1 MAIEIKELHVK
12 VHIGG
17 EATAKP
23 EQVAKSNTAQA
34 ASINEEAIV
43 AAAVKEVVR
52 IMKEQQER

>member
-12 VHIGG
+12 VHIG
-17 EATAKP
+17 EDSAVKS
-23 EQVAKSNTAQA
+23 EQVTKSSTTQA